1 LNFDYAI
8 LIKIKSIGGYIML
21 LVTKTKLISAAM
33 SASLIAAAGGVCT
46 AGIGSWLLFNSIN
59 NYTPLS
65 KKLEKA
71 QVDTSEYTSK
81 LAEKRRELY
90 SKLEKGELN
99 INQFRSAYINMEEE
113 YTVEDW
119 AKEQVSNPQIQE
131 IVTQDNKE
139 YEEFRKINNKGAISV
154 ATGAGLV
161 VAVAGGASFA
171 ISMSKDRIEAL
182 YEPEYRKLTKKENE
196 PEEEMEA

>member
-1 LNFDYAI
+1 MLYLSKSN
-8 LIKIKSIGGYIML
+8 SIGGYIMKL
-21 LVTKTKLISAAM
+21 ETKKKLISGAM
-33 SASLIAAAGGVCT
+33 SASLIAAAGGACT

-71 QVDTSEYTSK
+71 QVDTFEYTSK

-90 SKLEKGELN
+90 SQLEKGE
-99 INQFRSAYINMEEE
+99 INLEQFRSAYINMEEE

-139 YEEFRKINNKGAISV
+139 YEEFRKINNKGSIAV
-154 ATGAGLV
+154 ATGVGLV
-161 VAVAGGASFA
+161 VAGGAGFD
-171 ISMSKDRIEAL
+171 ISMAKDRIEAF
-182 YEPEYRKLTKKENE
+182 YEPEYRKLGKKENE